1 MIVPQ
6 GMAMRALFIM
16 LFLLSV
22 LASQAQYIYRN
33 YNTIDGMPS
42 STVYSCTQDSAGFLW
57 FATDKGLCRFDGSDF
72 LDFENSDYEEDNLTT
87 TTVMMN
93 GNQVIA
99 SNYGGFITINDLM
112 QTHKTGLVFGNVD
125 YASYRLAC
133 HNGFVYYRTMDG
145 HVAAYDLKLRR
156 KHNIGNQDIEK
167 PFALTKSN
175 NGNIYYGQHGL
186 YKIQGLTSMRV
197 NNPLLNNK
205 EITNL
210 SVDWENN
217 LWISCEDIVYKMKND
232 AVIDSVKCD
241 FYTNNALFVSNS
253 RIYGLVIYDQY
264 GHGNKGYHDLT
275 TLLNSGNTCIIT
287 TMFEDRDANLWIN
300 TYNKGSYCILN
311 SYISTFS
318 GKSEVYD
325 ASIHDVYV
333 NEQQETYMATSLGIV
348 FKNGTE
354 FRRLGNAR
362 QQFYYTIEKVGNNLL
377 VAVAKNDA
385 DKLEKIYDKALG
397 KTFSQMTS
405 RRLCVMNDSVIVYN
419 KWKNSVT
426 VASID
431 INKSIVKIT
440 GTIKLDSSVRRCTAI
455 FKKDR
460 SHVIVST
467 TDACYMVDL
476 ENNTSVRMQQIRSKV
491 NDIVKDASGTIYLAS
506 EAGLYVLK
514 HNRIHLVREANGLP
528 LKNLSALAIDGS
540 DRLWI
545 GYGKGLLVW
554 KGHFMKRISGS
565 PYMRSHEINKLFYEK
580 TFNKLYVATN
590 SGLSIIDITK
600 MDSSATKKVGIII
613 LKVQSGDSI
622 YNSKHPINLI
632 PGNGDID
639 IYFSA
644 IDVSNPQGLYF
655 RYTLNN
661 GSSWTMINARKISL
675 RGLGYG
681 AQEVQIQAS
690 TDGVSWGKAAGVK
703 FHVDYP
709 FYTTLR
715 FWVRLIIVL
724 GLIVFFLVKM
734 RIRRIRE
741 KATKDVEMQQK
752 MEDLR
757 YEALS
762 AAVNPHF
769 IFNTLGAIQS
779 FVINR
784 DPFQASDYIAKFAR
798 LIRITLNHAGEK
810 YIGIEEEIN
819 RLALYLEL
827 EKLRCGDKLEY
838 NIQIDASVDRFKTIP
853 NMIIQPLL
861 ENAILHGI
869 LPLRSGLFGKLEV
882 LMTQDEHFLTI
893 QVRDNGVGIN
903 RHEHSKHGYVSIGID
918 NLQERLQMVKGSGFM
933 IKNLRES
940 VPNERGT
947 LVEIKLPV

>member
-1 MIVPQ
+1 MAEQ
-6 GMAMRALFIM
+6 GIAARVLLGM

-22 LASQAQYIYRN
+22 PASQAQYIYRN
-33 YNTIDGMPS
+33 YTTMDGMPS

-72 LDFENSDYEEDNLTT
+72 LDFEAPEEEEDNLTT
-87 TTVMMN
+87 TAVMTN
-93 GNQVIA
+93 GSQVIA
-99 SNYGGFITINDLM
+99 GNYSGFISINDLM
-112 QTHKTGLVFGNVD
+112 QIRKTGLAFGIAD
-125 YASYRLAC
+125 YAASRLAC
-133 HNGFVYYRTMDG
+133 QDGYLYFRTMDG

-156 KHNIGNQDIEK
+156 KHILGKQDIKK
-167 PFALTKSN
+167 PFGLAKTHDGS
-175 NGNIYYGQHGL
+175 IYYGQYGL
-186 YKIQGLTSMRV
+186 FKIRGLTSQKV
-197 NNPLLNNK
+197 NTTFFDHK
-205 EITNL
+205 QIDNL
-210 SVDWENN
+210 SVDGENN
-217 LWISCEDIVYKMKND
+217 LWVSCAGTIYKMKD
-232 AVIDSVKCD
+232 DVLTDSVTCG
-241 FYTNNALFVSNS
+241 FYTGNLLFVSNS
-253 RIYGLVIYDQY
+253 SLYGLVIYDHY
-264 GHGNKGYHDLT
+264 GHGNKGYHNLM
-275 TLLNSGNTCIIT
+275 TLLNGGNTCIIT
-287 TMFEDRDANLWIN
+287 TMFEDRDANLWVN

-325 ASIHDVYV
+325 APIHDVYV
-333 NEQQETYMATSLGIV
+333 NPQQEIYMATSLGIV
-348 FKNGTE
+348 FKNGAE
-354 FRRLGNAR
+354 LLRLENTR
-362 QQFYYTIEKVGNNLL
+362 QNFYYTIDNMGDHLL
-377 VAVAKNDA
+377 AAVAKDDA
-385 DKLEKIYDKALG
+385 DKLENIYDKTLH
-397 KTFSQMTS
+397 KTISQVTS

-426 VASID
+426 VASLD
-431 INKSIVKIT
+431 LNKTVMKVIN
-440 GTIKLDSSVRRCTAI
+440 TIKLDSSVRRCTAI

-476 ENNTSVRMQQIRSKV
+476 EHSTSVRMPQIRSKV

-506 EAGLYVLK
+506 EAGLYILK

-528 LKNLSALAIDGS
+528 LKNLSALAIDGA

-545 GYGKGLLVW
+545 GYSKGLLVW

-565 PYMRSHEINKLFYEK
+565 PYMPSHEVNKLFYEK
-580 TFNKLYVATN
+580 TLNKLYVATN
-590 SGLSIIDITK
+590 SGLSVIDITK
-600 MDSSATKKVGIII
+600 MDSTTAKHVGVMI
-613 LKVQSGDSI
+613 LKVQSGDSV
-622 YNSKHPINLI
+622 YNSKQPITLF
-632 PGNGDID
+632 PGNGDLD

-644 IDVSNPQGLYF
+644 IEVSNPQGLYF
-655 RYTLNN
+655 RYTLNK
-661 GSSWTMINARKISL
+661 GKTWTMAGTRKISL

-681 AQEVQIQAS
+681 AHEVLVEAS
-690 TDGVSWGKAAGVK
+690 TDGVSWGKAASVK
-703 FHVDYP
+703 CYVDYP

-715 FWVRLIIVL
+715 FWLIL
-724 GLIVFFLVKM
+724 GAALSLAVFFLVKI

-741 KATKDVEMQQK
+741 KAVKDVEMQQK
-752 MEDLR
+752 LEDLR

-810 YIGIEEEIN
+810 YIGLEEEIN
-819 RLALYLEL
+819 RLSLYLEL

-838 NIQIDASVDRFKTIP
+838 HIQIDASVDRFITIP

-869 LPLRSGLFGKLEV
+869 LPLRTGIFGKLEL
-882 LMTQDEHFLTI
+882 LMSQDDHFLTI
-893 QVRDNGVGIN
+893 RVRDNGVGIN

-918 NLQERLQMVKGSGFM
+918 NLQERLHMVKGSEFT

-940 VPNERGT
+940 VPGERGT
-947 LVEIKLPV
+947 LVEIKLPL